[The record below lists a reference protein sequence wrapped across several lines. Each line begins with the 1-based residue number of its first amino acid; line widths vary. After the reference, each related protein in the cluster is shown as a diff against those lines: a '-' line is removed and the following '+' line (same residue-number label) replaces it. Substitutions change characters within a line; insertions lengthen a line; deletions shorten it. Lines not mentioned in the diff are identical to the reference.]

1 LPKRWPPR
9 EKRLHPSR
17 VRTVLILLV
26 SWLTNK
32 IIGTNREMVYDMI
45 IVGAGLAGLRVGL
58 ETLRKK
64 PRTRICIVE
73 QYGAAGGRMYT
84 ARQGWEIGAGRI
96 ATTHTKVLDLIRHY
110 GLHTVPISNRDGYQA
125 TDRGIVNSLFD
136 SLITTWIQ
144 PLTSLGPETLGN
156 HTLYQLLTRIHGPK
170 SVRSFAPLFPYWSE
184 LHTLRADLAIQSF
197 QAEFGSK
204 ASFVGCVEGLQTIAK
219 RMAADFVDLG
229 GHIRFN
235 TTVTAVRDGSVIV
248 KGGPS
253 LTAPRIVLAL
263 HADALRALHAK
274 IPALRHLKMEPL
286 VRMYAVFQGKPVWYK
301 DLPRLV
307 TPGPLRY
314 IIPTKNA
321 IMISYTDGADA
332 AYWIKKPKGVVQ
344 REVMA
349 AIRALLPTY
358 SIPDPTEFHTYP
370 WPSGC
375 TYWLP
380 GSYDPAQMIRESLQL
395 GNGLYACGESLS
407 LKQAWMEGALDS
419 ADDLLRI
426 L

>member
-1 LPKRWPPR
+1 
-9 EKRLHPSR
+9 
-17 VRTVLILLV
+17 
-26 SWLTNK
+26 
-32 IIGTNREMVYDMI
+32 MI

-64 PRTRICIVE
+64 PSTRICIVE

-96 ATTHTKVLDLIRHY
+96 ATTHAKVLHLLHHY
-110 GLHTVPISNRDGYQA
+110 GLHTVPISNTEYQV
-125 TDRGIVNSLFD
+125 TETGLVENSFE

-144 PLTSLGPETLGN
+144 PLTSLGPDTLGN
-156 HTLYQLLTRIHGPK
+156 HTLYQLLTKIHGQ
-170 SVRSFAPLFPYWSE
+170 SLTRSFASLFPYWSE

-204 ASFVGCVEGLQTIAK
+204 ASFVVCAEGLQTIAK
-219 RMAADFVDLG
+219 KMAADFVDLG
-229 GHIRFN
+229 GNIKFN
-235 TTVTAVRDGSVIV
+235 TTVTAVRDGTVFV
-248 KGGPS
+248 KGGAS
-253 LTAPRIVLAL
+253 LTASRIVLAL
-263 HADALRALHAK
+263 HADALRALSPVK

-286 VRMYAVFQGKPVWYK
+286 VRMYAVFPGNPVWYK
-301 DLPRLV
+301 DLPKLV

-314 IIPTKNA
+314 VIPVKNA

-332 AYWIKKPKGVVQ
+332 AYWIKKPKGVAQ

-349 AIRALLPTY
+349 AIRALLPTHT
-358 SIPDPTEFHTYP
+358 IPDPLEFHIYP

-395 GNGLYACGESLS
+395 GGGPQAGPSHGGLYACGESLS

>member
-1 LPKRWPPR
+1 
-9 EKRLHPSR
+9 
-17 VRTVLILLV
+17 
-26 SWLTNK
+26 
-32 IIGTNREMVYDMI
+32 MVYDMI

-64 PRTRICIVE
+64 PSTRICIVE
-73 QYGAAGGRMYT
+73 QYGAAGGRMDT
-84 ARQGWEIGAGRI
+84 AKQGWEIGAGRI

-110 GLHTVPISNRDGYQA
+110 GLHTVPISNRDGYQV
-125 TDRGIVNSLFD
+125 TDRGIVNNVFD

-144 PLTSLGPETLGN
+144 PLTSLDPKTLGN
-156 HTLYQLLTRIHGPK
+156 HTLYQLLAKIHGPK
-170 SVRSFAPLFPYWSE
+170 SAHSFAPLFPYWSE

-219 RMAADFVDLG
+219 RMAADIVDLG
-229 GHIRFN
+229 GTFRFN
-235 TTVTAVRDGSVIV
+235 TTVTAVRDGTVFV
-248 KGGPS
+248 KGGAS

-263 HADALRALHAK
+263 HADALRALSPVK

-286 VRMYAVFQGKPVWYK
+286 VRMYAVFPKPVWYK

-314 IIPTKNA
+314 VIPTKRA

-332 AYWIKKPKGVVQ
+332 AYWIKKPKGAAQ
-344 REVMA
+344 REVMT
-349 AIRALLPTY
+349 AIRALLPTHT
-358 SIPDPTEFHTYP
+358 IPDPTEFHIYP

-395 GNGLYACGESLS
+395 GDNLYACGESLS

>member
-1 LPKRWPPR
+1 
-9 EKRLHPSR
+9 
-17 VRTVLILLV
+17 
-26 SWLTNK
+26 
-32 IIGTNREMVYDMI
+32 MVYDMI

-64 PRTRICIVE
+64 PSTRICIVE

-96 ATTHTKVLDLIRHY
+96 ATTHTKVLHLLHHY
-110 GLHTVPISNRDGYQA
+110 GLHTVPITNTEYQV
-125 TDRGIVNSLFD
+125 TDKGIVNSLFD

-144 PLTSLGPETLGN
+144 PLTSLDPDTLGN
-156 HTLYQLLTRIHGPK
+156 HTLYQLLTKIHGPK
-170 SVRSFAPLFPYWSE
+170 SARSFAPLFPYWSE

-204 ASFVGCVEGLQTIAK
+204 ASFVVCVEGLQTIAK
-219 RMAADFVDLG
+219 RMAANFVDLG
-229 GHIRFN
+229 GKIRFN
-235 TTVTAVRDGSVIV
+235 TTVTAVRDGSVFV
-248 KGGPS
+248 KGGAS

-263 HADALRALHAK
+263 HADALRALSPVK

-286 VRMYAVFQGKPVWYK
+286 VRMYAVFPGRPVWYK
-301 DLPRLV
+301 DLPKLV

-314 IIPTKNA
+314 VIPVKNA

-332 AYWIKKPKGVVQ
+332 AYWIKKPKGAAQ

-349 AIRALLPTY
+349 AIRALLPTHT
-358 SIPDPTEFHTYP
+358 IPDPTEFHIYP

-380 GSYDPAQMIRESLQL
+380 GSYDPAQMIRESLQI
-395 GNGLYACGESLS
+395 GPGLYACGESLS

>member
-1 LPKRWPPR
+1 
-9 EKRLHPSR
+9 
-17 VRTVLILLV
+17 
-26 SWLTNK
+26 
-32 IIGTNREMVYDMI
+32 MI

-64 PRTRICIVE
+64 PSTRICIVE

-96 ATTHTKVLDLIRHY
+96 ATTHAKVLHLLHHY
-110 GLHTVPISNRDGYQA
+110 GLHTVPISNTEYQV
-125 TDRGIVNSLFD
+125 TETGLVENSFE

-144 PLTSLGPETLGN
+144 PLTSLGPDTLGN
-156 HTLYQLLTRIHGPK
+156 HTLYQLLTKIHGQ
-170 SVRSFAPLFPYWSE
+170 SLTRSFASLFPYWSE

-204 ASFVGCVEGLQTIAK
+204 ASFVVCAEGLQTIAK
-219 RMAADFVDLG
+219 KMAADFVDLG
-229 GHIRFN
+229 GNIKFN
-235 TTVTAVRDGSVIV
+235 TTVTAVRDGTVFV
-248 KGGPS
+248 KGGAS
-253 LTAPRIVLAL
+253 LTASRIVLAL
-263 HADALRALHAK
+263 HADALRALSPVK

-286 VRMYAVFQGKPVWYK
+286 VRMYAVFPGNPVWYK
-301 DLPRLV
+301 DLPKLV

-314 IIPTKNA
+314 VIPVKNA

-332 AYWIKKPKGVVQ
+332 AYWIKKPKGVAQ

-349 AIRALLPTY
+349 AIRALLPTHT
-358 SIPDPTEFHTYP
+358 IPDPTEFHIYP

-395 GNGLYACGESLS
+395 GGGPQAGPSHGGLYACGESLS